1 MCVIYEP
8 GQQPARRRR
17 PPPVIIV
24 PYLGSQFSSF
34 PSKVAVHRAGYLLVR
49 WNVALMRRGQTC
61 VADCTHFHL
70 ISF

>member
-8 GQQPARRRR
+8 ASNQLGGGDHHPSLSSLSRFT
-17 PPPVIIV
+17 VFII
-24 PYLGSQFSSF
+24 SIQSSG
-34 PSKVAVHRAGYLLVR
+34 AHGGYLLVK